1 MLDNPD
7 EHEIY
12 PTTQAYNE
20 LEELLKKVRLQAI
33 GWTWAEA
40 CCQLDDGKDPRKYE
54 VPELLPRAERDLTT
68 KSVMQT
74 CRVLTCLKTVLKLK
88 TIKNQIDTAGLHSL
102 HFFVMSCFFSL
113 VFYSLIYL
121 LFLVKLFSPSA

>member
-1 MLDNPD
+1 MTKEISVVVTQDRSDICEIISKMLDNPD

-54 VPELLPRAERDLTT
+54 VPELLPRAEKDLT
-68 KSVMQT
+68 Q
-74 CRVLTCLKTVLKLK
+74 R
-88 TIKNQIDTAGLHSL
+88 
-102 HFFVMSCFFSL
+102 
-113 VFYSLIYL
+113 
-121 LFLVKLFSPSA
+121 